1 MKSFYRKREKK
12 GYTLAEVL
20 ITVAIL
26 IILMAIAVPAIFTIR
41 RNLRQKALDNK
52 AEIIYTAVQNNLTK
66 LRSNGNSEKYAE
78 DKASSLD
85 ATPLDMD
92 EKKTLYYVTADS
104 KDNDNSAASVLVTED
119 TIDADLYQ
127 HYWVVEYD
135 PASASVYA
143 VFYSETRSGYTTAS
157 YNNLR
162 YKDNRLRDGA
172 QVGYYGGDSVD
183 SGSTSTLA
191 PKITVRNEEKLQV
204 TITSKRPDQNPLSY
218 VVTLQDTLGH
228 TLTLKYQPDMTG
240 TKFGHDK
247 DDLSLAATSQLYGN
261 ESGTIRGSVYTL
273 TLTLDDLTEES
284 TRFAALYGN
293 KNDKIIDAAKQLV
306 PGTDLTI
313 KVTVKSKS
321 SLVDGLSS
329 EVKTNSLFGDD
340 STADQASIY
349 YGRHLQNLD
358 QNSAVTE
365 TITSA
370 VQKSD
375 IHFEEQADLDGDN
388 NLSSWYSCYQNKAFH
403 PITNAKLISY
413 KKAEDTSEDSGSTQP
428 AQISHLTTEESEKAG
443 LFAET
448 ADNMNIS
455 DIRLSGARI
464 NGKSGTTYAGA
475 FAAYADGKIT
485 LNNCQAYL
493 DSADVTGKDATESW
507 IQGADIQGGL
517 IGSAAG
523 SVTITNCL
531 AATVMGAEDTSLTG
545 GLIGEAQN
553 GITVTQSY
561 ADSYLTGQVTGGL
574 IGRSNGGTVQI
585 SHCYTAGYQKAVQVA
600 AGLLA
605 QKNSMATV
613 DHSYT
618 AVTWLKAD
626 TEGNTET
633 VRYSTLPKGND
644 TVNNLF
650 FLNGGTD
657 YSEGTDDQEEK
668 SWIGDKIS
676 YTDLSSRQQMTEKL
690 QSTAFVSTAS
700 ATYPYNL
707 RQQGLTG
714 YSYPALKGMPHYGD
728 WEADFESGS
737 LVYYEVYQ
745 ETDSTES
752 YGFHGG
758 NVTPT
763 LRDDVPVIGDGYGI
777 VYEQASLPTDDFSV
791 LYQKTGESGET
802 SEETLTMKPKD
813 SHYMVTYDDKTYY
826 IYPLPAKVVNAAAVM
841 DTWYQKITV
850 QGANAVGRA
859 AADET
864 DDKATG
870 SVFYYNPHFAKT
882 EVSAAEAPETPTEVS
897 VRTPRQLYALSKNY
911 TEYAKITAKSTFM
924 QELDL
929 DYQTYD
935 WKRFAGEAD
944 AVSVQIPI
952 GEATP
957 FVAKYDGKYH
967 KIQGISFESAQ
978 TRVGFIA
985 ENQGTI
991 RDLFLVSDYQA
1002 NGTNQYL
1009 KYNGQIGNN
1018 QTVYMGAL
1026 AAVNS
1031 GQILNCAVSGFYL
1044 GGDSHTVFVR
1054 QNGTL
1059 YFGGLTGTN
1068 QGTIRNSQVD
1078 TPLVNANILYGN
1090 AYIAGFAGENAGTI
1104 RNSYAIGK
1112 ATVEYAK
1119 GAKAV
1124 LSGFTA
1130 KNLGQLTGDYCAVAM
1145 TAAGST
1151 STYGFAPKGGSINRN
1166 CRYLSGGTFRYLG
1179 NMEAYD
1185 NTSGAGTTATYEEL
1199 KQENATV
1206 AECNSATGSGEG
1218 YPFTAVVTKADG
1230 SKVHFGNWQMASD
1243 LGSFGVVYWE
1253 REAGGS
1259 NDGYHFSYIGYTAD
1273 AANPEDTLNRISGST
1288 LCQQHDDGG
1297 IITEYGYGYYYS
1309 DNLEADQLQVTET
1322 DFTAGDENGK
1332 VSRELTKRLDG
1343 FHVIAYTT
1351 ESSVGIN
1358 ETTSG
1363 SYMKMKQ
1370 GVNSVNG
1377 VWTIRDTR
1385 TKVDYTFTINPF
1397 FGNAMQYGTK
1407 ASGEVLAQQL
1417 TVLAEDGS
1425 TVTGTEQLAMPGE
1438 TGKEYEIRSIDQLQ
1452 YINWNSKTGNAVTT
1466 VGEKNYQDD
1475 YKTYTYLGQMAGDGT
1490 TTGTTGDGYWK
1501 WTGTDSPSL
1510 QQYQKN
1516 SDKKCQRGGYPEA
1529 YFDVTQN
1536 TEYWEFVKDDSD
1548 GNYSYEVPIWT
1559 VKDVW
1564 HGYQHRHYTY
1574 TTSDSQK
1581 GYWKWHGTGEPKRNA
1596 TDEVNW
1602 VWVGSISEL
1611 TDGKYNWIQSHDV
1624 DGDMEPEG
1632 EETFTQIG
1640 SLYDTKMTNEEA
1652 DAYISYFTGTYD
1664 GNTYSIKNI
1673 EINSKNALVG
1683 LFGSIIGAKV
1693 QNVILYSEKENY
1705 IQRSDKAPKSW
1716 YAIGGMCGLA
1726 AIGQGYSAEET
1737 TIKNCT
1743 VSGYTIKDNST
1754 SGAYGDGNV
1763 GGMFGMSTLD
1773 IQQCSAVNNIVLNTN
1788 FDTSKGDGV
1797 SVRTG
1802 GLVGSMRGKITKCY
1816 TGGEISCTT
1825 LCENNTQKWASSN
1838 YCSKIFLGGITG
1850 GIYIKNG
1857 GNLMKLLGGNIRG
1870 VDDNRDSN
1878 WNNTCTNPT
1887 QIITDCYTYIKMP
1900 GTSDAIW
1907 SHLMSLQPLGNNGET
1922 PNENVR
1928 NYHTGIQINNSYYYE
1943 GNIPAG
1949 SIRNFTAQNAGDG
1962 GGTITH
1968 INYDAASTGI
1978 NWKQMADQEP
1988 VPNWGWTEGQTV
2000 SEDQKLSN
2008 IIGFDKVTTTE
2019 NGNSVKGKYTFPGNR
2034 KDLEGENYP
2043 FPTILQQNTA
2053 SGVANVHY
2061 GEWPLNGIYW
2071 EQSRANMDIFED
2083 LVTDGGENDGQA
2095 LKTFVL
2101 KDAAGNVGNDK
2112 QTADFTFSYSY
2123 GEDEIAQI
2131 TSGTDGST
2139 STEGGTDSVETPDS
2153 TDSDGSTLLDDE
2165 DLIAKVEKIKYDS
2178 EVNGYVATV
2187 YALKTG
2193 TEIITA
2199 TVTGASNQ
2207 TYSASFTLTVTAD
2220 LTVYASSSTV
2230 TQYAG
2235 ENTELEVFAVPMLL
2249 YGVSSNEP
2257 VTEDTQSLDSNDVIV
2272 EDEQTQDES
2281 DEVVQDESD
2290 EVIQDGTEDSQENV
2304 TQPDEESSETTETV
2318 TELQEESESDT
2329 SEEIPENAA
2338 EETSENTEEG
2348 SESVSEN
2355 IADTS
2360 EDTENTS
2367 EDTGVDMLQEESQED
2382 SVEAE
2387 DTAGETVSAEDAV
2400 SEIAVQMLSDEEE
2413 TEELISVYDEDT
2425 AAAPEKNLADRMTWK
2440 VEIDA
2445 EDEGLVDYTEVK
2457 DCKFTITSQAES
2469 DVTLT
2474 ITGTYTYEGT
2484 DYTAVTWV
2492 EVITEADD
2500 TEDTSTADE
2509 ESGSEGR
2516 SIVTEIPGSEDTV
2529 IMEDD
2534 GSGDVIIQEES
2545 EDLNDTVNS
2554 DNTENAAGTGEE
2566 ILDENGYTEEVVTDD
2581 NSSDIV
2587 IEDNNEATVQENTE
2601 DSSVQDQEAT
2611 EDVVVESITQDLEAE
2626 VGLESLTTDTES
2638 EE

>member
-1 MKSFYRKREKK
+1 MNFTTGVMRVKSFYRKREKK

-78 DKASSLD
+78 DKASLLD

-104 KDNDNSAASVLVTED
+104 KDNENSAASVLVTED

-284 TRFAALYGN
+284 TRFAALYGS

-388 NLSSWYSCYQNKAFH
+388 NLSSWYSCYQNKEFH
-403 PITNAKLISY
+403 PITNEKLLSY

-428 AQISHLTTEESEKAG
+428 ALISHLTTEESEKAG

-464 NGKSGTTYAGA
+464 NGKSGTTYAGT

-523 SVTITNCL
+523 SVTMTNCL

-574 IGRSNGGTVQI
+574 IGRSNGGTLQI

-657 YSEGTDDQEEK
+657 YSEGTKDEEK
-668 SWIGDKIS
+668 SWVGEKVS
-676 YTDLSSRQQMTEKL
+676 YTDLSSRQQMVNRL
-690 QSTAFVSTAS
+690 DSSAFISTAS

-935 WKRFAGEAD
+935 WKRFAGEED

-1002 NGTNQYL
+1002 KGTNQYL
-1009 KYNGQIGNN
+1009 KYNGQISNN

-1044 GGDSHTVFVR
+1044 GGDSYTVFVR

-1059 YFGGLTGTN
+1059 YFGGMTGTN

-1078 TPLVNANILYGN
+1078 TPLVNANILYGRFC
-1090 AYIAGFAGENAGTI
+1090 GREC
-1104 RNSYAIGK
+1104 RNH
-1112 ATVEYAK
+1112 
-1119 GAKAV
+1119 
-1124 LSGFTA
+1124 
-1130 KNLGQLTGDYCAVAM
+1130 
-1145 TAAGST
+1145 
-1151 STYGFAPKGGSINRN
+1151 P
-1166 CRYLSGGTFRYLG
+1166 
-1179 NMEAYD
+1179 
-1185 NTSGAGTTATYEEL
+1185 
-1199 KQENATV
+1199 
-1206 AECNSATGSGEG
+1206 
-1218 YPFTAVVTKADG
+1218 
-1230 SKVHFGNWQMASD
+1230 
-1243 LGSFGVVYWE
+1243 
-1253 REAGGS
+1253 
-1259 NDGYHFSYIGYTAD
+1259 
-1273 AANPEDTLNRISGST
+1273 
-1288 LCQQHDDGG
+1288 
-1297 IITEYGYGYYYS
+1297 
-1309 DNLEADQLQVTET
+1309 
-1322 DFTAGDENGK
+1322 
-1332 VSRELTKRLDG
+1332 
-1343 FHVIAYTT
+1343 
-1351 ESSVGIN
+1351 
-1358 ETTSG
+1358 
-1363 SYMKMKQ
+1363 
-1370 GVNSVNG
+1370 
-1377 VWTIRDTR
+1377 
-1385 TKVDYTFTINPF
+1385 
-1397 FGNAMQYGTK
+1397 
-1407 ASGEVLAQQL
+1407 
-1417 TVLAEDGS
+1417 
-1425 TVTGTEQLAMPGE
+1425 
-1438 TGKEYEIRSIDQLQ
+1438 
-1452 YINWNSKTGNAVTT
+1452 
-1466 VGEKNYQDD
+1466 
-1475 YKTYTYLGQMAGDGT
+1475 
-1490 TTGTTGDGYWK
+1490 
-1501 WTGTDSPSL
+1501 
-1510 QQYQKN
+1510 
-1516 SDKKCQRGGYPEA
+1516 
-1529 YFDVTQN
+1529 
-1536 TEYWEFVKDDSD
+1536 
-1548 GNYSYEVPIWT
+1548 
-1559 VKDVW
+1559 
-1564 HGYQHRHYTY
+1564 
-1574 TTSDSQK
+1574 
-1581 GYWKWHGTGEPKRNA
+1581 
-1596 TDEVNW
+1596 
-1602 VWVGSISEL
+1602 
-1611 TDGKYNWIQSHDV
+1611 
-1624 DGDMEPEG
+1624 
-1632 EETFTQIG
+1632 
-1640 SLYDTKMTNEEA
+1640 
-1652 DAYISYFTGTYD
+1652 
-1664 GNTYSIKNI
+1664 
-1673 EINSKNALVG
+1673 
-1683 LFGSIIGAKV
+1683 
-1693 QNVILYSEKENY
+1693 
-1705 IQRSDKAPKSW
+1705 
-1716 YAIGGMCGLA
+1716 
-1726 AIGQGYSAEET
+1726 
-1737 TIKNCT
+1737 
-1743 VSGYTIKDNST
+1743 
-1754 SGAYGDGNV
+1754 
-1763 GGMFGMSTLD
+1763 
-1773 IQQCSAVNNIVLNTN
+1773 
-1788 FDTSKGDGV
+1788 
-1797 SVRTG
+1797 
-1802 GLVGSMRGKITKCY
+1802 
-1816 TGGEISCTT
+1816 
-1825 LCENNTQKWASSN
+1825 
-1838 YCSKIFLGGITG
+1838 
-1850 GIYIKNG
+1850 
-1857 GNLMKLLGGNIRG
+1857 
-1870 VDDNRDSN
+1870 
-1878 WNNTCTNPT
+1878 
-1887 QIITDCYTYIKMP
+1887 
-1900 GTSDAIW
+1900 
-1907 SHLMSLQPLGNNGET
+1907 
-1922 PNENVR
+1922 
-1928 NYHTGIQINNSYYYE
+1928 
-1943 GNIPAG
+1943 
-1949 SIRNFTAQNAGDG
+1949 
-1962 GGTITH
+1962 
-1968 INYDAASTGI
+1968 
-1978 NWKQMADQEP
+1978 
-1988 VPNWGWTEGQTV
+1988 
-2000 SEDQKLSN
+2000 
-2008 IIGFDKVTTTE
+2008 
-2019 NGNSVKGKYTFPGNR
+2019 
-2034 KDLEGENYP
+2034 
-2043 FPTILQQNTA
+2043 
-2053 SGVANVHY
+2053 
-2061 GEWPLNGIYW
+2061 
-2071 EQSRANMDIFED
+2071 
-2083 LVTDGGENDGQA
+2083 
-2095 LKTFVL
+2095 
-2101 KDAAGNVGNDK
+2101 
-2112 QTADFTFSYSY
+2112 
-2123 GEDEIAQI
+2123 
-2131 TSGTDGST
+2131 
-2139 STEGGTDSVETPDS
+2139 
-2153 TDSDGSTLLDDE
+2153 
-2165 DLIAKVEKIKYDS
+2165 
-2178 EVNGYVATV
+2178 
-2187 YALKTG
+2187 
-2193 TEIITA
+2193 
-2199 TVTGASNQ
+2199 
-2207 TYSASFTLTVTAD
+2207 
-2220 LTVYASSSTV
+2220 
-2230 TQYAG
+2230 
-2235 ENTELEVFAVPMLL
+2235 
-2249 YGVSSNEP
+2249 
-2257 VTEDTQSLDSNDVIV
+2257 
-2272 EDEQTQDES
+2272 
-2281 DEVVQDESD
+2281 
-2290 EVIQDGTEDSQENV
+2290 
-2304 TQPDEESSETTETV
+2304 
-2318 TELQEESESDT
+2318 
-2329 SEEIPENAA
+2329 
-2338 EETSENTEEG
+2338 
-2348 SESVSEN
+2348 
-2355 IADTS
+2355 
-2360 EDTENTS
+2360 
-2367 EDTGVDMLQEESQED
+2367 
-2382 SVEAE
+2382 
-2387 DTAGETVSAEDAV
+2387 
-2400 SEIAVQMLSDEEE
+2400 
-2413 TEELISVYDEDT
+2413 
-2425 AAAPEKNLADRMTWK
+2425 
-2440 VEIDA
+2440 
-2445 EDEGLVDYTEVK
+2445 
-2457 DCKFTITSQAES
+2457 
-2469 DVTLT
+2469 
-2474 ITGTYTYEGT
+2474 
-2484 DYTAVTWV
+2484 
-2492 EVITEADD
+2492 
-2500 TEDTSTADE
+2500 
-2509 ESGSEGR
+2509 
-2516 SIVTEIPGSEDTV
+2516 
-2529 IMEDD
+2529 
-2534 GSGDVIIQEES
+2534 
-2545 EDLNDTVNS
+2545 
-2554 DNTENAAGTGEE
+2554 
-2566 ILDENGYTEEVVTDD
+2566 
-2581 NSSDIV
+2581 
-2587 IEDNNEATVQENTE
+2587 
-2601 DSSVQDQEAT
+2601 
-2611 EDVVVESITQDLEAE
+2611 
-2626 VGLESLTTDTES
+2626 
-2638 EE
+2638 

>member
-41 RNLRQKALDNK
+41 KNLRQKALDNK

-284 TRFAALYGN
+284 TRFAALYGS

-388 NLSSWYSCYQNKAFH
+388 NLSSWYSCYQNKEFQ
-403 PITNAKLISY
+403 PITNEKLLSY
-413 KKAEDTSEDSGSTQP
+413 KKAEDASEDSGSTQP
-428 AQISHLTTEESEKAG
+428 ALISHLTTEESEKAG

-475 FAAYADGKIT
+475 FAAYAYGKIT

-523 SVTITNCL
+523 SVTMTNCL

-574 IGRSNGGTVQI
+574 IGRSNGGTLQI

-657 YSEGTDDQEEK
+657 YSEGTKDEEK
-668 SWIGDKIS
+668 SWVGEKVS
-676 YTDLSSRQQMTEKL
+676 YTDLSSRQQMVNRL
-690 QSTAFVSTAS
+690 DSSAFISTAS

-758 NVTPT
+758 NATPT

-957 FVAKYDGKYH
+957 FVAKYDGRYH

-1009 KYNGQIGNN
+1009 KYNGQISNN

-1044 GGDSHTVFVR
+1044 GGDSYTVFVR

-1059 YFGGLTGTN
+1059 YFGGMTGTN

-1179 NMEAYD
+1179 NLEAYD
-1185 NTSGAGTTATYEEL
+1185 NTSGAGQTATYEDL
-1199 KQENATV
+1199 KQENATE
-1206 AECNSATGSGEG
+1206 AECCSATGSGEG
-1218 YPFTAVVTKADG
+1218 YPFTSVVSRADG
-1230 SKVHFGNWQMASD
+1230 SKVHFGNWQLASD

-1253 REAGGS
+1253 HEENGA
-1259 NDGYHFSYIGYTAD
+1259 NNGYHFSYIGYTAN
-1273 AANPEDTLNRISGST
+1273 AASPEDTLNRVSGST
-1288 LCQQHDDGG
+1288 LCEQHDDGG

-1309 DNLEADQLQVTET
+1309 DSLETTKRPVSSVEGFVTGDQNTT
-1322 DFTAGDENGK
+1322 
-1332 VSRELTKRLDG
+1332 VSEELSNRLDG
-1343 FHVIAYTT
+1343 FTVVAYTT
-1351 ESSVGIN
+1351 APAIGKTNVDTDG
-1358 ETTSG
+1358 
-1363 SYMKMKQ
+1363 YMKM
-1370 GVNSVNG
+1370 NSESANG
-1377 VWTIRDTR
+1377 VWTLKDQNHNVT
-1385 TKVDYTFTINPF
+1385 YTFTVNPF
-1397 FGNAMQYGTK
+1397 FANAMQYGTE
-1407 ASGEVLAQQL
+1407 ASGETLAQQL

-1425 TVTGTEQLAMPGE
+1425 AVVAGSEQLAMPGDP
-1438 TGKEYEIRSIDQLQ
+1438 GKQYEIRSAHQLE
-1452 YINWNSKTGNAVTT
+1452 YLNWNSETGDAVTT
-1466 VGEKNYQDD
+1466 LNQTNYEAD
-1475 YKTYTYLGQMAGDGT
+1475 YKTYTYLGQMAGDGSSK
-1490 TTGTTGDGYWK
+1490 GT
-1501 WTGTDSPSL
+1501 
-1510 QQYQKN
+1510 
-1516 SDKKCQRGGYPEA
+1516 
-1529 YFDVTQN
+1529 
-1536 TEYWEFVKDDSD
+1536 
-1548 GNYSYEVPIWT
+1548 
-1559 VKDVW
+1559 
-1564 HGYQHRHYTY
+1564 
-1574 TTSDSQK
+1574 
-1581 GYWKWHGTGEPKRNA
+1581 
-1596 TDEVNW
+1596 
-1602 VWVGSISEL
+1602 
-1611 TDGKYNWIQSHDV
+1611 TDGKYNWVQSHDI
-1624 DGDMEPEG
+1624 DADMIPNG
-1632 EETFTQIG
+1632 IETFTQIG
-1640 SLYDTKMTNEEA
+1640 SLYDKNGNVDTPNA
-1652 DAYISYFTGTYD
+1652 LAYIAYFTGNYD
-1664 GNTYSIKNI
+1664 GNTYSIKNV
-1673 EINSKNALVG
+1673 EIHSTNTVTG
-1683 LFGSIIGAKV
+1683 LFGSIIGAQVK
-1693 QNVILYSEKENY
+1693 NVILYSDKGNY
-1705 IQRSDKAPKSW
+1705 IQRMKESPKSW
-1716 YAIGGMCGLA
+1716 YALGGLCGLA
-1726 AIGQGYSAEET
+1726 AVGSGNQNEDVVIT
-1737 TIKNCT
+1737 NCT
-1743 VSGYTIKDNST
+1743 VSGYNVKDSST
-1754 SGAYGDGNV
+1754 DGCYGDSNV
-1763 GGMFGMSTLD
+1763 GGMFGMSTVDLEK
-1773 IQQCSAVNNIVLNTN
+1773 CSAVNTIVVDTVFNTSRG
-1788 FDTSKGDGV
+1788 TV
-1797 SVRTG
+1797 SVRVG
-1802 GLVGSMRGKITKCY
+1802 GLAGSMRGNITNCY
-1816 TGGEISCTT
+1816 TGGEIICTKDCLKNAAT
-1825 LCENNTQKWASSN
+1825 WHGGRLL
-1838 YCSKIFLGGITG
+1838 LGGITG

-1857 GNLMKLLGGNIRG
+1857 GNLLTLLGDNIKG
-1870 VDDNRDSN
+1870 IKGYADDTRSN
-1878 WNNTCTNPT
+1878 SLECKTPT
-1887 QIITDCYTYIKMP
+1887 TSIINCYTYIKMP
-1900 GTSDAIW
+1900 GAAGTEADTANIAAIE
-1907 SHLMSLQPLGNNGET
+1907 PIGGNGET
-1922 PNENVR
+1922 HDENWR
-1928 NYHTGIQINNSYYYE
+1928 NYHVRIEIQNCYYY
-1943 GNIPAG
+1943 GNNIPVTKNYTSYTKWTNIDNTAVSITWDQLADKEPLANGQYLAG
-1949 SIRNFTAQNAGDG
+1949 ILGF
-1962 GGTITH
+1962 
-1968 INYDAASTGI
+1968 
-1978 NWKQMADQEP
+1978 
-1988 VPNWGWTEGQTV
+1988 
-2000 SEDQKLSN
+2000 SE
-2008 IIGFDKVTTTE
+2008 VTTTE

-2053 SGVANVHY
+2053 SGVVNVHY

-2095 LKTFVL
+2095 LKTFVM

-2112 QTADFTFSYSY
+2112 QTEDFIFSYSY

-2131 TSGTDGST
+2131 TSGTDGSA
-2139 STEGGTDSVETPDS
+2139 SAEEGTDNAETSDS

-2187 YALKTG
+2187 HALKTG

-2199 TVTGASNQ
+2199 TVTGANDQ
-2207 TYSASFTLTVTAD
+2207 KYSASFTLTVTAD

-2235 ENTELEVFAVPMLL
+2235 ENTELEVFAVPMSL
-2249 YGVSSNEP
+2249 YGVSSNES
-2257 VTEDTQSLDSNDVIV
+2257 VTADTQSPDGNDVVV

-2281 DEVVQDESD
+2281 DEVVQD
-2290 EVIQDGTEDSQENV
+2290 GTQDSQESV
-2304 TQPDEESSETTETV
+2304 IQPDEESSETTEAV
-2318 TELQEESESDT
+2318 TELQEESERDT
-2329 SEEIPENAA
+2329 SEEVSENAA

-2355 IADTS
+2355 TADTS

-2367 EDTGVDMLQEESQED
+2367 EDTGADVLPEELQED
-2382 SVEAE
+2382 SAEAE
-2387 DTAGETVSAEDAV
+2387 DLAGETVSAEDVV

-2413 TEELISVYDEDT
+2413 SEELISMYDEDT
-2425 AAAPEKNLADRMTWK
+2425 AVAPEKNLADRMTWK

-2474 ITGTYTYEGT
+2474 ITGTYSYEGT

-2500 TEDTSTADE
+2500 TEDTSAADE
-2509 ESGSEGR
+2509 ESGSGGR

-2545 EDLNDTVNS
+2545 EELNDTVNS
-2554 DNTENAAGTGEE
+2554 DNVENSDNTENTAGTGEE
-2566 ILDENGYTEEVVTDD
+2566 ILDENGYTEEVVPDADAEEVVAESTD
-2581 NSSDIV
+2581 
-2587 IEDNNEATVQENTE
+2587 
-2601 DSSVQDQEAT
+2601 
-2611 EDVVVESITQDLEAE
+2611 QDLEAE